1 MVRALPG
8 RNAGARPF
16 ASPPRGENF
25 EVLALSVDRA
35 GIDAVSGFYKD
46 YGIGRLRLFNDQ
58 SGGAARKLKK
68 FGLPGTILVDPQ
80 GREIGRII
88 GAVEWDAAEIIAFL
102 RGILEGNQERNGND
116 PLQKTGG

>member
-1 MVRALPG
+1 MPALD
-8 RNAGARPF
+8 RLQARLG
-16 ASPPRGENF
+16 GENF
-25 EVLALSVDRA
+25 EVLALSVDRT

-58 SGGAARKLKK
+58 SGGAARKLKI